1 ATLAQIGLA
10 TNRDGT
16 LTVNS
21 SVLQQAMSN
30 YPDAIAAI
38 FAPTTANAIGLS
50 STIQQMSFAAASTTT
65 GLGASTNT
73 YTNAQKDLAD

>member
-1 ATLAQIGLA
+1 GKLKGDPAARTMLTALQQLTTRSLVPNAGSGVPATLAQIGLA

-38 FAPTTANAIGLS
+38 FAPTTANAI
-50 STIQQMSFAAASTTT
+50 
-65 GLGASTNT
+65 
-73 YTNAQKDLAD
+73 